1 MIDGLQVKEERQNG
15 QVYYHP
21 VVLTVS
27 GVSQYRDTEIS
38 FSELDLM
45 HTVVVVDPASG
56 EKKEVENYAYWGIS
70 RTDYVF
76 VSGPREKGTTLGTR
90 VVDSDGKPEENLR
103 LHVGDVAEF
112 SLNLNPK
119 RGSNAKPG
127 SYYYN
132 IGRVGPS
139 NGQPPI
145 AAQRQTESSGSTWSG
160 ASASADTPDA
170 KDIRIGKAQAVNLLF
185 DTLLADQKK
194 TGAASKI
201 IAAMGFES
209 VEEAAEVAANA
220 WNHLRNGLP
229 LEIAIAEAPVEE
241 DEVNDP
247 VEAEVEENPDEVVE
261 TLDWN

>member
-1 MIDGLQVKEERQNG
+1 MIEGLQVKDERQNG

-45 HTVVVVDPASG
+45 HGD
-56 EKKEVENYAYWGIS
+56 NYAYWS
-70 RTDYVF
+70 VPQNFVF
-76 VSGPREKGTTLGTR
+76 ANGPRAEGTNPG
-90 VVDSDGKPEENLR
+90 DGK
-103 LHVGDVAEF
+103 LHIGDVAEF

-132 IGRVGPS
+132 IGRVGDP

-145 AAQRQTESSGSTWSG
+145 ATQRQTESSGSTWSG
-160 ASASADTPDA
+160 ASASASAQVGAPDA

-185 DTLLADQKK
+185 APLNADQKK

-241 DEVNDP
+241 DEVNEP

-261 TLDWN
+261 TLGWN

>member
-1 MIDGLQVKEERQNG
+1 MIDGLQVKKKQDDGR
-15 QVYYHP
+15 VYYHP
-21 VVLTVS
+21 AVLTVNR
-27 GVSQYRDTEIS
+27 VSDYNDDEIAFKEINGFWGLKWTE
-38 FSELDLM
+38 F
-45 HTVVVVDPASG
+45 
-56 EKKEVENYAYWGIS
+56 
-70 RTDYVF
+70 VF
-76 VSGPREKGTTLGTR
+76 AGGPREEGTNPG
-90 VVDSDGKPEENLR
+90 DGK

-112 SLNLNPK
+112 ELDQKPK
-119 RGSNAKPG
+119 RGSNAKKG

-132 IGRVGPS
+132 ISSVGS
-139 NGQPPI
+139 SKGQPPI

-241 DEVNDP
+241 DEVNEP
-247 VEAEVEENPDEVVE
+247 VEAEAKVEENPDEVME
-261 TLDWN
+261 TIPGWGDED

>member
-1 MIDGLQVKEERQNG
+1 MIEGLQVKDERQNG
-15 QVYYHP
+15 QVDYHP
-21 VVLTVS
+21 AVLTVNR
-27 GVSQYRDTEIS
+27 VSDYNDDEIAFKEINGFWGLKWTE
-38 FSELDLM
+38 F
-45 HTVVVVDPASG
+45 
-56 EKKEVENYAYWGIS
+56 
-70 RTDYVF
+70 VF
-76 VSGPREKGTTLGTR
+76 AGGPREEGTNPG
-90 VVDSDGKPEENLR
+90 DGK
-103 LHVGDVAEF
+103 LHVGDVAKFE
-112 SLNLNPK
+112 LDQKPK
-119 RGSNAKPG
+119 SGSNAKKG

-132 IGRVGPS
+132 ISSVGPS
-139 NGQPPI
+139 EGEPPI

-185 DTLLADQKK
+185 ATLNADQKK

-220 WNHLRNGLP
+220 WNQLRNGLP

-241 DEVNDP
+241 DEANDP
-247 VEAEVEENPDEVVE
+247 VEVEVEENPDEVVE

>member
-1 MIDGLQVKEERQNG
+1 MIEGLQVKDERQNG

-45 HTVVVVDPASG
+45 HGD
-56 EKKEVENYAYWGIS
+56 NYAYWS
-70 RTDYVF
+70 VPQNFVF
-76 VSGPREKGTTLGTR
+76 ANGPRAEGTNPG
-90 VVDSDGKPEENLR
+90 DGK

-132 IGRVGPS
+132 IGRVGSS

-145 AAQRQTESSGSTWSG
+145 ATQRQTESSGSTWSG
-160 ASASADTPDA
+160 ASASASAQVGAPDA
-170 KDIRIGKAQAVNLLF
+170 KDIRIGKHQAVNLLF
-185 DTLLADQKK
+185 ATLNADQKK

-220 WNHLRNGLP
+220 WNQLRNGLP

-241 DEVNDP
+241 DEANDP
-247 VEAEVEENPDEVVE
+247 VEVEVEENPDEVVE

>member
-1 MIDGLQVKEERQNG
+1 VIEGLQVKEERQNG

-45 HTVVVVDPASG
+45 HGD
-56 EKKEVENYAYWGIS
+56 NYAYWS
-70 RTDYVF
+70 VPQNFVF
-76 VSGPREKGTTLGTR
+76 VSGPRVEGTTLGTK
-90 VVDSDGKPEENLR
+90 VIDSDGKPEKNLR
-103 LHVGDVAEF
+103 LHIGDVAEF
-112 SLNLNPK
+112 SLNINPK

-132 IGRVGPS
+132 IGSVGPS
-139 NGQPPI
+139 SGEPPI

-160 ASASADTPDA
+160 ASAQAGVPDA

-185 DTLLADQKK
+185 ATLNADQKK
-194 TGAASKI
+194 TGASSKL

-209 VEEAAEVAANA
+209 VEEAADVAAKA
-220 WNHLRNGLP
+220 WNQLRNGLP

-241 DEVNDP
+241 DEANDP
-247 VEAEVEENPDEVVE
+247 VEAEVEVEENPDEVVE

>member
-1 MIDGLQVKEERQNG
+1 MINGLQVKEERQNG

-45 HTVVVVDPASG
+45 HGD
-56 EKKEVENYAYWGIS
+56 NYAYWS
-70 RTDYVF
+70 VPQNFVF
-76 VSGPREKGTTLGTR
+76 ANGPRAEGTNPG
-90 VVDSDGKPEENLR
+90 DGK

-112 SLNLNPK
+112 SLNINPK

-145 AAQRQTESSGSTWSG
+145 ATQRQTESSGSTWSG
-160 ASASADTPDA
+160 APASASAQVGAPDA
-170 KDIRIGKAQAVNLLF
+170 KDIRIGKAQAVNLRF

-201 IAAMGFES
+201 IAAMGVES
-209 VEEAAEVAANA
+209 VEEAVEVAANA

-229 LEIAIAEAPVEE
+229 LEIAIDEAPVEE
-241 DEVNDP
+241 DEANDP

>member
-1 MIDGLQVKEERQNG
+1 MINGLQVKDERQNG
-15 QVYYHP
+15 QVDYHP
-21 VVLTVS
+21 AVLTVHR
-27 GVSQYRDTEIS
+27 VSDYNDDEFSFKEING
-38 FSELDLM
+38 F
-45 HTVVVVDPASG
+45 
-56 EKKEVENYAYWGIS
+56 WGLAQWA
-70 RTDYVF
+70 DFVF
-76 VSGPREKGTTLGTR
+76 VSGPREEGTTLGTR
-90 VVDSDGKPEENLR
+90 VVGSDGKPEEKLR
-103 LHVGDVAEF
+103 LHVGDVAKFE
-112 SLNLNPK
+112 LNQKPK

-132 IGRVGPS
+132 ISSVGPS
-139 NGQPPI
+139 KGQPPI

-160 ASASADTPDA
+160 ASASAQVGAPDA

-185 DTLLADQKK
+185 ATLLADQKK

-241 DEVNDP
+241 DEVNEP
-247 VEAEVEENPDEVVE
+247 VEAEAKVEENPDEVME
-261 TLDWN
+261 TIPGWGDED

>member
-1 MIDGLQVKEERQNG
+1 MINGLQVKEERQNG

-45 HTVVVVDPASG
+45 HGD
-56 EKKEVENYAYWGIS
+56 NYAYWS
-70 RTDYVF
+70 VPQNFVF
-76 VSGPREKGTTLGTR
+76 ANGPRAEGTNPG
-90 VVDSDGKPEENLR
+90 DGK

-112 SLNLNPK
+112 SLNINPK

-145 AAQRQTESSGSTWSG
+145 ATQRQTESSGSTWSG
-160 ASASADTPDA
+160 ASASASAQVGAPDA

-209 VEEAAEVAANA
+209 VEEAVEVAANA

-229 LEIAIAEAPVEE
+229 LEIAIDEAPVEE
-241 DEVNDP
+241 DEVNEP
-247 VEAEVEENPDEVVE
+247 VEAEAKVEENPDEVVE
-261 TLDWN
+261 NLGWD

>member
-1 MIDGLQVKEERQNG
+1 MINGLQVKEERQNG

-45 HTVVVVDPASG
+45 HG
-56 EKKEVENYAYWGIS
+56 ENYAFWS
-70 RTDYVF
+70 VPQNFVF
-76 VSGPREKGTTLGTR
+76 VSGPRVEGTTLGTR
-90 VVDSDGKPEENLR
+90 VVDSDGKNPGDGK
-103 LHVGDVAEF
+103 LHVGDVAKFE
-112 SLNLNPK
+112 LDQKPK
-119 RGSNAKPG
+119 SGSNAKKG

-132 IGRVGPS
+132 ISSVGPS
-139 NGQPPI
+139 EGEPPI

-160 ASASADTPDA
+160 ASASASAQVGAPDA

-209 VEEAAEVAANA
+209 VEEAAEVAGNA

-241 DEVNDP
+241 DEANEP
-247 VEAEVEENPDEVVE
+247 VEAKVEENPDEVVE

>member
-1 MIDGLQVKEERQNG
+1 MINGLQVKEERQNG

-45 HTVVVVDPASG
+45 HGD
-56 EKKEVENYAYWGIS
+56 NYAYWS
-70 RTDYVF
+70 VPQNFVF
-76 VSGPREKGTTLGTR
+76 ANGPRAEGTNPG
-90 VVDSDGKPEENLR
+90 DGK
-103 LHVGDVAEF
+103 LHVGDVAKFE
-112 SLNLNPK
+112 LDQKPK
-119 RGSNAKPG
+119 SGSNAKKG

-132 IGRVGPS
+132 ISSVGPS
-139 NGQPPI
+139 EGEPPI

-160 ASASADTPDA
+160 ASASASAQVGAPDA

-209 VEEAAEVAANA
+209 VEEAVEVAANA
-220 WNHLRNGLP
+220 WNYLRNGLP

-241 DEVNDP
+241 DEANEP
-247 VEAEVEENPDEVVE
+247 VEAEVEENPDEVME
-261 TLDWN
+261 TIPGWGDED